1 MALVFVTK
9 EYEGKVNG
17 NGPKGS
23 IDNCYLE
30 FHHIVRQMMSP
41 KMIAVVMDG
50 EMRDPRKW
58 VGALGI
64 GIASRIFVNLIGD
77 GLFSIYTTVLL
88 LLPPQL
94 VSRMKWGYFVSWKGG
109 KGKNVGLCSGSQ

>member
-64 GIASRIFVNLIGD
+64 RIAGRIFVDMTGD
-77 GLFSIYTTVLL
+77 GLFSTYTTVLL
-88 LLPPQL
+88 LQ
-94 VSRMKWGYFVSWKGG
+94 MKDTAREGDGNQNLINQKLFWSA
-109 KGKNVGLCSGSQ
+109 C

>member
-9 EYEGKVNG
+9 EYEGKVNDK
-17 NGPKGS
+17 GPKGS

-30 FHHIVRQMMSP
+30 FHHIVRQLTPSR
-41 KMIAVVMDG
+41 IITVVMES

-64 GIASRIFVNLIGD
+64 GIAGRIFVDMTGD
-77 GLFSIYTTVLL
+77 GLFSTYTTVLL
-88 LLPPQL
+88 LQ
-94 VSRMKWGYFVSWKGG
+94 MKDTAREGDGNQNLINQKLFWSA
-109 KGKNVGLCSGSQ
+109 C